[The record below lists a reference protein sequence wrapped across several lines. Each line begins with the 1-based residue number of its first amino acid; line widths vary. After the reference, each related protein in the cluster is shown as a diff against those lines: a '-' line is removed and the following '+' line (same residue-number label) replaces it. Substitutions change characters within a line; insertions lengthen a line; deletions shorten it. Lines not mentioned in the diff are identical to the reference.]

1 MDKRPLVCVVVATM
15 NAREHLQECLDS
27 IYEQTNASWEIL
39 LIDGGSTDGT
49 QELTRRN
56 AKRIKY
62 WVSEPDRGVYDAWNK
77 ALPHVS
83 AKWVIFLGAD
93 DRLRDENVLKN
104 MAPLLEDP
112 ELNSRLVYGR
122 VAFTAHD
129 GSVLRQQGRPWDQIA
144 KRFSKEMC
152 IPHQGVFHRSD
163 IFQETGFDPKFRYA
177 GDYAL
182 LLGEIAHRPP
192 VFHDLCIAAWRQGGL
207 TSNAGQSISVLREF
221 RLARAQHGF
230 TGGHPYWIEFKAWIK
245 YWLVRLFGAAPA
257 QRVLEVCRR
266 LR

>member
-1 MDKRPLVCVVVATM
+1 MNKSPLVCVVIATM

-27 IYEQTNASWEIL
+27 IYEQTNASWEIV

-49 QELTRRN
+49 QELICGN
-56 AKRIKY
+56 AGRIKH

-83 AKWVIFLGAD
+83 AKWVMFLGAD
-93 DRLRDENVLKN
+93 DRLWNENVLKDI
-104 MAPLLEDP
+104 APLLEDP
-112 ELNSRLVYGR
+112 ELDNRLVYGR

-129 GSVLRQQGRPWDQIA
+129 GGILSQEGQPWDQIA
-144 KRFSKEMC
+144 KRFRKEMC

-163 IFQETGFDPKFRYA
+163 IFRETVFDLKFRYA

-182 LLGEIAHRPP
+182 LLGEVIRHPP
-192 VFHDLCIAAWRQGGL
+192 IFHDLCIAAWRQGGL
-207 TSNAGQSISVLREF
+207 TSSAGQSINVLREF
-221 RLARAQHGF
+221 RVARAQNGF
-230 TGGHPYWIEFKAWIK
+230 TNTHPYWIEFKAWLK

-257 QRVLEVCRR
+257 QRVLDVYRR